1 MGIDIAL
8 PNITAPT
15 EQGKLEQ
22 IRSYLYRLAEQL
34 KWALNTLETDTASVV
49 TQMTASASKKT
60 PEAEAQS
67 NFNSIKSLIIT
78 SADIV
83 DAYYDVVNNRLLGE
97 YSALSEFGT
106 FTEKTELNFTAT
118 SKRIDALFDN
128 QQSIDDL
135 MYDIDAHIFAGM
147 LYTDGDVEVYGLEI
161 GQKVT
166 KTNDDGS
173 VEETFNKY
181 ARFTSD
187 RLSFYDQNDIEVAYI
202 SDYKLYITNAE
213 VRGELK
219 LGGYKIDTSN
229 GLVFTWEGGAS

>member
-1 MGIDIAL
+1 MGFEIAL
-8 PNITAPT
+8 PNINAPT
-15 EQGKLEQ
+15 EQGKMEQ
-22 IRSYLYRLAEQL
+22 MRSYLYQLAEQL
-34 KWALNTLETDTASVV
+34 KWALNTLETDTTSIV

-67 NFNSIKSLIIT
+67 NFNALKSLIIT

-83 DAYYDVVNNRLLGE
+83 DAYYEVINRKLVGE
-97 YSALSEFGT
+97 YVAQSDFGT
-106 FTEKTELNFTAT
+106 YTEQTALELTAT
-118 SKRIDALFDN
+118 SQRIDALFEN

-135 MYDIDAHIFAGM
+135 MYDIDAHIFAGK

-166 KTNDDGS
+166 KTNEDGS

-187 RLSFYDQNDIEVAYI
+187 RLSFYDKNDNEVAYI

-229 GLVFTWEGGAS
+229 GLAFIWEGVTS